1 MESVGALGSSTGA
14 SSNLL
19 SLPAP
24 FPWDEDEELLGLG
37 GIKPSSSPIP
47 RRRSSV
53 SSDDS
58 QPPPSSSRKVSFADA
73 FGLSLVSVKQFDAW
87 AANAPSGPLER
98 DLSEVK
104 EYYMF
109 LLCTLPQTVE
119 ELVLRTHEQKLE
131 LESLELLPGTT
142 TLRGIIRVLNLC
154 FDKMVY
160 VRTSLDSWR
169 SHFDLL
175 AEYVPGSS
183 NGETD
188 CFSFKLTLVPPFGE
202 DGSRVDFCLRYET
215 SLGTF
220 WANNN
225 EKNYAFFFYEKAK
238 EKPCEPCNSENKRKG
253 CLKTTSSNVT
263 ALADATT
270 NNEEFPDINTNS
282 GKPTNTPSQNANSEK
297 IQKDSKE
304 LEEDMSRI
312 RDRRNR
318 RKAARLAKVKEQF
331 AKREEEKKQGTKA
344 KESELKE
351 ETNVQEH
358 ASMLVKTPW
367 SPLSQ
372 QTTGGPLTCNQ
383 TSLSPAECLKFAEHS
398 GDSIDAFSRQV
409 QAQPEKDT
417 IIHFETN
424 LSRAHANS
432 TLEGTCCDK
441 FIACSAS
448 EVLDDIQNIENLC
461 DQTVSI
467 NQHVPGCQNSDLAI
481 SKNFKRAWENF
492 EQDFRSLAQ
501 SSKIDEDSNISDGKA
516 EQRENLTLKTSNS
529 ENQLF
534 SHGLTFGT
542 IVAPLYHQ
550 VFKKMESER
559 KDFIHRA
566 FQVNPSFR
574 ELEDESQRAV
584 MPPESYYAPM
594 RHTAEICPEPV
605 HNVTVDVCNESTA
618 QNLINKVKPIKNPL
632 FESNEGKLEKTDDS
646 TSGIRECPIEI
657 TITETN
663 LHPKATSK
671 QPDFSLDTLAL
682 TELSLQVDSHHS
694 PCLIPLI
701 ETDPYDAIHKTMD
714 SGIHSLSE
722 QAPPSPPT
730 MILKPL
736 LSLENQSF
744 ATKIEVLQNQENSTN
759 TQTHTK
765 WEDITLQTQMP
776 NAINNNLPLNKSNQI
791 LEESHNPISENI
803 TFVVPQNQTDLN
815 PSLTKTQPHITSTPN
830 QSPEVTPSLN
840 PISGKSVE
848 TPNFSAT
855 STVHT
860 KHSNSTSFSLP
871 QSPEDPQ
878 MRQTSAIILDSSDEK
893 LEPVCCEMKMN
904 NEKLEKCSHLGFE
917 TEPYTESENS
927 QKIMSNALESCQM
940 NEKKQ
945 MLMDFSTL
953 TPETDRSSI
962 TDDTNDF
969 DGKHDDTSVIKVMD
983 EIDNIRKGELCQV
996 SEGLEVQKEH
1006 KIMQTEKQG
1015 QEEENYEDEEEEQ
1028 EEDTEAEVK
1037 EEINNTEDEIK
1048 YIDDEE
1054 DMDMDKMG
1062 AEREQ
1067 NHQINAVDQ
1076 QSLETEFEEQKL
1088 VIKTSNFE
1096 LLPPICIDLDEN
1108 EGQQCTGESQG
1119 DGEFSEREDSH
1130 HKSGVETYEDMG
1142 AAWQASTQN
1151 SVTALSRGIQAKKN
1165 DWDLL
1170 EFIDKEDDLCC
1181 ESKKLQHEQESTD
1194 DVNNMLVDM
1203 ECEPKD
1209 SMNRDIEADVED
1221 NASTESLIDDEMEL
1235 YLHSLRNSQQSVFRE
1250 GMMNGSYCKRPSVS
1264 RGRSMSLAMPAISE
1278 SVDEDQLNS
1287 SLEDV
1292 TNIEDIME
1300 LERATLP
1307 LVDGNEHVIGRN
1319 VLWWKEFLSYDN
1331 MSRVIGY
1338 TFLLIVFLVTAFYYD
1353 FIACFAL
1360 YLLTV
1365 YWLFCQGEGEP
1376 LKSSRRAEKGPQ

>member
-1 MESVGALGSSTGA
+1 MESVGALDSPTGA
-14 SSNLL
+14 SSKLL

-24 FPWDEDEELLGLG
+24 FPWDEDEESLGLG
-37 GIKPSSSPIP
+37 GIKPNSSPIP

-58 QPPPSSSRKVSFADA
+58 QPPPSSSRRVSFADA

-87 AANAPSGPLER
+87 AATAPSGCLER
-98 DLSEVK
+98 DLSEAK

-109 LLCTLPQTVE
+109 LLCTLPQTAE
-119 ELVLRTHEQKLE
+119 ELALRTHEQKLE

-142 TLRGIIRVLNLC
+142 TLKGIIRVLNLS

-202 DGSRVDFCLRYET
+202 DGTRVDFCLRYET

-220 WANNN
+220 WNNNN
-225 EKNYAFFFYEKAK
+225 EKNYAFFCYEKAK
-238 EKPCEPCNSENKRKG
+238 EKPCEPCDSENKRKG

-263 ALADATT
+263 ALAEATT
-270 NNEEFPDINTNS
+270 NNEEFPDININS
-282 GKPTNTPSQNANSEK
+282 GKATNPPSQNANSEK
-297 IQKDSKE
+297 IQKESKE

-344 KESELKE
+344 KESEVKE

-372 QTTGGPLTCNQ
+372 QTTEVPLTSNQ
-383 TSLSPAECLKFAEHS
+383 TSLSPAECLKLAEHS
-398 GDSIDAFSRQV
+398 GDSTDVFSRQA

-432 TLEGTCCDK
+432 SLEDTCCDK
-441 FIACSAS
+441 LMACSAS
-448 EVLDDIQNIENLC
+448 EVLEDIQNIENLC
-461 DQTVSI
+461 NQTVSI

-492 EQDFRSLAQ
+492 EQDFRSLAHI
-501 SSKIDEDSNISDGKA
+501 SKIDEDSNISDGKA
-516 EQRENLTLKTSNS
+516 EHRENLTLKTSNS

-559 KDFIHRA
+559 KDMHRA

-584 MPPESYYAPM
+584 MPSESYYAPM

-605 HNVTVDVCNESTA
+605 HDVTVDVCSESTA

-632 FESNEGKLEKTDDS
+632 FESNKGKLVEKTDDS

-657 TITETN
+657 TETN
-663 LHPKATSK
+663 LLSKAIAV
-671 QPDFSLDTLAL
+671 QPDISLDSKPPQGEVLSVCTLAL
-682 TELSLQVDSHHS
+682 TELSLQDDSHHS
-694 PCLIPLI
+694 LIPLL
-701 ETDPYDAIHKTMD
+701 ETDPYDVIHKTMD

-722 QAPPSPPT
+722 QAPHLPPT

-736 LSLENQSF
+736 LFLENQSF

-759 TQTHTK
+759 TQIHTK
-765 WEDITLQTQMP
+765 REDITLQTQMP
-776 NAINNNLPLNKSNQI
+776 NAINNNLPLNISKQF
-791 LEESHNPISENI
+791 LKESHILTSENI
-803 TFVVPQNQTDLN
+803 SFVAPQNQTDLN
-815 PSLTKTQPHITSTPN
+815 PSLTKTQPHITSTLN
-830 QSPEVTPSLN
+830 QRPEVTPSLN

-848 TPNFSAT
+848 IPNFSAT
-855 STVHT
+855 STVH

-871 QSPEDPQ
+871 ESPEDPQ
-878 MRQTSAIILDSSDEK
+878 MLQTSGIILDSSDEK
-893 LEPVCCEMKMN
+893 LEPVYC
-904 NEKLEKCSHLGFE
+904 EKLEKYSHSGIE

-927 QKIMSNALESCQM
+927 QIIMSNALESYQM

-953 TPETDRSSI
+953 TPETESSSI
-962 TDDTNDF
+962 IDGTNNF
-969 DGKHDDTSVIKVMD
+969 DEKHNDTSLIKVMD
-983 EIDNIRKGELCQV
+983 KIDNIRKEELCQI
-996 SEGLEVQKEH
+996 SEGLEVRNEL

-1015 QEEENYEDEEEEQ
+1015 QEEENDEDEEEEQ
-1028 EEDTEAEVK
+1028 EDTEAKEN
-1037 EEINNTEDEIK
+1037 EEINSIEEEIK

-1054 DMDMDKMG
+1054 DMDMDKMA

-1067 NHQINAVDQ
+1067 NQQINAVDK
-1076 QSLETEFEEQKL
+1076 QSLEKKFEKQKL
-1088 VIKTSNFE
+1088 VIKTCNVE
-1096 LLPPICIDLDEN
+1096 LLPPIRIDLDEI

-1119 DGEFSEREDSH
+1119 DGEYSEREDSH
-1130 HKSGVETYEDMG
+1130 YKSGVEIDEEMG
-1142 AAWQASTQN
+1142 QACQASTKN
-1151 SVTALSRGIQAKKN
+1151 TVTSRGIQAKNN

-1181 ESKKLQHEQESTD
+1181 ESKKLQHEQESAD

-1203 ECEPKD
+1203 EFVPKD
-1209 SMNRDIEADVED
+1209 SMNRDIEADVEE

-1250 GMMNGSYCKRPSVS
+1250 GMMNGIYCKRPSVS
-1264 RGRSMSLAMPAISE
+1264 RGMSRSLAMPAISE

-1307 LVDGNEHVIGRN
+1307 LVDRNEHVIGRN

-1331 MSRVIGY
+1331 MSRVIVY

-1360 YLLTV
+1360 YLLTLF
-1365 YWLFCQGEGEP
+1365 WLFCQGEGEP
-1376 LKSSRRAEKGPQ
+1376 LKSSRRAERGPQ